1 MAFIAGDAGMTSRL
15 VNLSDAYW
23 FQEGPGVRN
32 WQFQDSGIK
41 LLNVA
46 NITKHGLDLGK
57 TNRHL
62 SVEEVEEKYSHF
74 LVDAGDMVIASSGI
88 SIEEDGFLR
97 TRGAFVNHE
106 HLPLCMNTSTIRFK
120 AIDGISSLSYLRH
133 WIDSMNFR
141 GQISRLVT
149 GSAQKNFGPSH
160 LKQITIPLPPL
171 EVQKRI
177 ASILDAADA
186 LRAKRRESLR
196 KLEVLLKSVFLE
208 MFGDPVTNPKG
219 WDERK
224 LEEIAEIV
232 SGVTKGRKF
241 DGKETIEV
249 PYMRV
254 ANVQDGHIVL
264 DDVKTVEVL
273 NHEVKKYALRDG
285 DILLT
290 EGGDPDKLGRG
301 AIWKGSIEPCIH
313 QNHIFRVRVKP
324 DFVLPEFLSAL
335 IGSQHG
341 KNYFLRAAKQ
351 TTGIASINM
360 TQLKAFPALVPPIEL
375 QIKYRDLLNEITGK
389 LDLSRSSSASL
400 ETLFSSLQDQAFNG
414 TLDSTAPQL
423 AQLEVQPSL
432 F

>member
-1 MAFIAGDAGMTSRL
+1 MAFIARDASMTSRL

-32 WQFQDSGIK
+32 WQFQDSGVK

-120 AIDGISSLSYLRH
+120 AMDGISSLSYLRH

-208 MFGDPVTNPKG
+208 MFGDPVTNPKNYPTESLG
-219 WDERK
+219 
-224 LEEIAEIV
+224 EICDVRDGTHDSPKYTQTGLPLVTSKNLVNGKINLSGASLISEKDFHEINRRSKV
-232 SGVTKGRKF
+232 DR
-241 DGKETIEV
+241 
-249 PYMRV
+249 
-254 ANVQDGHIVL
+254 
-264 DDVKTVEVL
+264 
-273 NHEVKKYALRDG
+273 G
-285 DILLT
+285 DILMPMIGTIGNPVIVEFEPKFAIKNVALFKFT
-290 EGGDPDKLGRG
+290 QSSIHPIYIAQLLSSSYFDLYLLKNGRG
-301 AIWKGSIEPCIH
+301 GTQK
-313 QNHIFRVRVKP
+313 
-324 DFVLPEFLSAL
+324 FLSLGDIRTIPIPIPTKATQEAFEVFWKL
-335 IGSQHG
+335 W
-341 KNYFLRAAKQ
+341 KLEKERME
-351 TTGIASINM
+351 AS
-360 TQLKAFPALVPPIEL
+360 L
-375 QIKYRDLLNEITGK
+375 
-389 LDLSRSSSASL
+389 ASL

-414 TLDSTAPQL
+414 TLESTAPQL
-423 AQLEVQPSL
+423 VQLEVQTSL

>member
-1 MAFIAGDAGMTSRL
+1 MIRL
-15 VNLSDAYW
+15 EMFENIRTVLLEDSVEFLDHKRRPVTASDRRSGEYPYYGANG
-23 FQEGPGVRN
+23 Q
-32 WQFQDSGIK
+32 QDSVDKFIFDEPLI
-41 LLNVA
+41 LLA
-46 NITKHGLDLGK
+46 
-57 TNRHL
+57 
-62 SVEEVEEKYSHF
+62 
-74 LVDAGDMVIASSGI
+74 
-88 SIEEDGFLR
+88 EDGGHFGVPGRSIAYAVSGKCWVNNHAHVLR
-97 TRGAFVNHE
+97 PRENTDLRYLLRVLENYDVSPFISGSTRGKLTKGAAE
-106 HLPLCMNTSTIRFK
+106 KIP
-120 AIDGISSLSYLRH
+120 
-133 WIDSMNFR
+133 
-141 GQISRLVT
+141 
-149 GSAQKNFGPSH
+149 
-160 LKQITIPLPPL
+160 IPLPPL

-186 LRAKRRESLR
+186 LRSKRRESLR

-219 WDERK
+219 WDRRK

-241 DGKETIEV
+241 DGKETVEV
-249 PYMRV
+249 SYMRV
-254 ANVQDGHIVL
+254 ANVQDGHIDL

-273 NHEVKKYALRDG
+273 NHEVEKYALRDG

-375 QIKYRDLLNEITGK
+375 QIKYRDLLNDITRK

-414 TLDSTAPQL
+414 TLDSAAPLL
-423 AQLEVQPSL
+423 AQLEVQTSL